1 MKMDIAVLS
10 RAGGRPGNEDACGY
24 WTSEAGCCWVLS
36 DGAGGH
42 GGGDVAS
49 KIVVGTIV
57 SEFAALPEAS
67 PATVSGLI
75 RRAHAVLQNE
85 QQSEPRLRDMRAT
98 VAVLTIDRERRI
110 SCRGHVGDSRIYG
123 FRSGHVRFQSR
134 DHSVMQSMIDA
145 GLGDAAMLRRHP
157 QRGVLLAALG
167 SPENVEP
174 DVPPAGE
181 PVRDGDVFMLCSD
194 GLWEYVEESVMER
207 LLAGSASAQAWL
219 AALEAEVLAHAHS
232 GHDNYSAIAV
242 WVGDPAEDTQIKVV
256 G

>member
-1 MKMDIAVLS
+1 MKLDIAVLC
-10 RAGGRPGNEDACGY
+10 RAGGRTGNEDACGY

-49 KIVVGTIV
+49 KRVVATIV
-57 SEFAALPEAS
+57 SEFAALPAAT

-75 RRAHAVLQNE
+75 RRAHAVLLHE
-85 QQSEPRLRDMRAT
+85 QQSDPRLRDMRAT
-98 VAVLTIDRERRI
+98 VTMLAIDRGQRI
-110 SCRGHVGDSRIYG
+110 ACWGHVGDSRIYG
-123 FRSGHVRFQSR
+123 FRSGHLRFQSH

-145 GLGDAAMLRRHP
+145 GIGEVAMLRQHP

-167 SPENVEP
+167 SPEEVEP
-174 DVPPAGE
+174 DVPVASE

-219 AALEAEVLAHAHS
+219 AALEAEVLAHARS

>member
-1 MKMDIAVLS
+1 MKLDIAVLS
-10 RAGGRPGNEDACGY
+10 RAGGRVGNEDACGY

-49 KIVVGTIV
+49 KLVVATIV
-57 SEFAALPEAS
+57 SEFAALPATS
-67 PATVSGLI
+67 AATVSGLI
-75 RRAHAVLQNE
+75 HRAHAVLLHE
-85 QQSEPRLRDMRAT
+85 QQSGPRLRDMRAT
-98 VAVLTIDRERRI
+98 VTMLAIDRQQGLA
-110 SCRGHVGDSRIYG
+110 CRAHVGDSRIYG

-134 DHSVMQSMIDA
+134 DHSVMQGMIDA
-145 GLGDAAMLRRHP
+145 GLGETAMLRHHP
-157 QRGVLLAALG
+157 RRGVLLAALG
-167 SPENVEP
+167 SPEDIEP
-174 DVPPAGE
+174 DVVCE

-194 GLWEYVEESVMER
+194 GLWEYVEEAVMER

-219 AALEAEVLAHAHS
+219 AALEAEVLAHARS

-242 WVGDPAEDTQIKVV
+242 WVGDPAEDTQIRLV

>member
-1 MKMDIAVLS
+1 MREVLMKLDIAVLS

-57 SEFAALPEAS
+57 SEFAASPEAS

-75 RRAHAVLQNE
+75 HRAHAVLQNE
-85 QQSEPRLRDMRAT
+85 QQSAPRLRDMRAT

-181 PVRDGDVFMLCSD
+181 PVR
-194 GLWEYVEESVMER
+194 
-207 LLAGSASAQAWL
+207 
-219 AALEAEVLAHAHS
+219 
-232 GHDNYSAIAV
+232 
-242 WVGDPAEDTQIKVV
+242 
-256 G
+256 